1 MKKRTAVL
9 LASAALAAAAMAGC
23 SNGNQNQSTAEETLE
38 ASATGEASTEEQT
51 QPAEEEA
58 ATQLV
63 IAGGDGAG
71 LVAAI
76 QAVEEGLSPASI
88 LIVESGDEL
97 AADVNEK
104 EAFINAAYT
113 NEQFLQEIEDSYE
126 LYLAD
131 IMRAGNDQ
139 NVTGMAE
146 FLAESSEQAKDWL
159 AALGIEYG
167 EMRQETGSSVAR
179 SFPANDGELNVLT
192 AEALVK
198 KVEELQIPV
207 ELGTTLTG
215 VSYNSDGA
223 VSGVTLET
231 DGEEQSVETIS
242 LVVTDLAYLPL
253 FEDAQAL
260 DGEAGLMINNNAEVL
275 NEEGEGIYG
284 LYAAGAMVE
293 AGIHGAEALP
303 GNELTAMIVFGIN
316 AGTEA
321 SIYAYDNQ

>member
-38 ASATGEASTEEQT
+38 ASATGEASTEVT
-51 QPAEEEA
+51 QPAEEEPG
-58 ATQLV
+58 TQLV

-76 QAVEEGLSPASI
+76 QAVEEGTNPASI
-88 LIVESGDEL
+88 LIVESGNEL
-97 AADVNEK
+97 AADVREK

-113 NEQFLQEIEDSYE
+113 NEQYLQEIEDSYE
-126 LYLAD
+126 IYLAD
-131 IMRAGNDQ
+131 IMKAGSNQ
-139 NVTGMAE
+139 NVTEMAE
-146 FLAESSEQAKDWL
+146 LLSESSEQAKDWL

-179 SFPANDGELNVLT
+179 SFPAKEGELNVLT
-192 AEALVK
+192 AEALIK
-198 KVEELQIPV
+198 KVEELQIPI

-215 VSYNSDGA
+215 VEYNSDGA
-223 VSGVTLET
+223 VSGVTLEA
-231 DGEEQSVETIS
+231 DGEEQTVETLALI
-242 LVVTDLAYLPL
+242 VTDSAYLSL
-253 FEDAQAL
+253 FEDAQTL
-260 DGEAGLMINNNAEVL
+260 EDGSGLIISNSAEAL

-284 LYAAGAMVE
+284 LYAAGAIVE

-303 GNELTAMIVFGIN
+303 GNELTAMIVFGVN